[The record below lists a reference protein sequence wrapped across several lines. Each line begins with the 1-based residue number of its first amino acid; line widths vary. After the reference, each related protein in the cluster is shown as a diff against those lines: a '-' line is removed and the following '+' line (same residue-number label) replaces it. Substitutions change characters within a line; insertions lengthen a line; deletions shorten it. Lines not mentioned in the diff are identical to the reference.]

1 MQVIIG
7 ADHLGNNFIERLR
20 EKFPSV
26 DFYDCMQGDEIPE
39 ETSMAEVY
47 FGWPNSTQ
55 FKLLTNLKWIAC
67 PGMGIDK
74 IAKYREILDSDV
86 IITNSPKTHVNAMAD
101 YAIGAMISLAHRFN
115 DCYKDQ
121 SQRVWDTQ
129 KYNSKIVEL
138 TGRTVGIFG
147 LGEIGRAVA
156 QRCVGFGMEIFSVD
170 PNPSFVPDFVSECW
184 TDDRLDEL
192 CKISDFL
199 VVTAPLLA
207 STRSSI
213 DVAQLELMKKGSF
226 IVVVSRGGIVD
237 ELALMKYLKLGHLG
251 GAALDATVVE
261 PLPIDS
267 DLWNLDNI
275 IITPHVS
282 ALSPELYEMRRII
295 FEDNLTNYIN
305 NKNLNHICDK
315 TASI

>member
-7 ADHLGNNFIERLR
+7 NDHLGKNFIQRLI

-47 FGWPNSTQ
+47 FGWPNSKQ

-74 IAKYREILDSDV
+74 IAKYREILDSGV

-121 SQRVWDTQ
+121 SLRVWDTQ

-138 TGRTVGIFG
+138 TGRSVGIFG

-156 QRCVGFGMEIFSVD
+156 QRCVGFDMEIFAVD
-170 PNPSFVPDFVSECW
+170 PNPSFVPKYVSECW
-184 TDDRLDEL
+184 TNDGLDKL
-192 CKISDFL
+192 CKVSDFL

-207 STRSSI
+207 STLSAI

-226 IVVVSRGGIVD
+226 IVVVSRGGIVN
-237 ELALMKYLKLGHLG
+237 ELALMKYLKSGHLG
-251 GAALDATVVE
+251 GVALDATVIE
-261 PLPIDS
+261 PLPIDN
-267 DLWNLDNI
+267 DLWSLDNI

-295 FEDNLTNYIN
+295 FEENLTNYIN

-315 TASI
+315 TASM